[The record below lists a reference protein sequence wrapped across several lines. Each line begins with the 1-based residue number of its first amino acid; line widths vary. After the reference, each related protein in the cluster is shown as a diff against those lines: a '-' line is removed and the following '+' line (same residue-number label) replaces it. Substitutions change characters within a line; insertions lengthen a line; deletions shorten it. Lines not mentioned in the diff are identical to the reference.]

1 MMGFVYNVH
10 TFLSVNQD
18 LLEQPIDKMFEA
30 IGCGMVKVKT
40 DFEFRKIHIK
50 KGFYLGFEHSLCVFI
65 IADTFIV
72 SYPSIDEFDEFREKA
87 DIAVDMY
94 IPLRGDGVD
103 YRRTSLISLIHKYKG
118 AFIDDTGRKYFDY
131 WYKKLGEAYPYLISK
146 KDE

>member
-1 MMGFVYNVH
+1 MIGFAYNVH

-18 LLEQPIDKMFEA
+18 LLESPVDKMSEA

-65 IADTFIV
+65 IADTFIAG
-72 SYPSIDEFDEFREKA
+72 YPSIDEFDEFREKA

-94 IPLRGDGVD
+94 LPKSDDGVE
-103 YRRTSLISLIHKYKG
+103 YRRSSLISLIQKYQG
-118 AFIDDTGRKYFDY
+118 AFIDDTGQEYFEF
-131 WYKKLGEAYPYLISK
+131 WYKKLGEAYPYLVS
-146 KDE
+146 DEE